1 MPLDEPNMVP
11 KVDDEIASYIR
22 GNLKVMNLG
31 CGNSTMSEDMY
42 DAGYHQIS
50 NMDISNVCIE

>member
-22 GNLKVMNLG
+22 SNLKVMNLG

-50 NMDISNVCIE
+50 NMDISNVCID